1 MTTELLHLSWAEY
14 GALLAVAVIAA
25 GVQGVIGFGGNLL
38 LVPVTAIFV
47 PDALP
52 AALIFWAFPMT
63 VSMVLR
69 EPDGVRWAAVGWAT
83 AGRLPGVLVGAWIVS
98 VVASS
103 VLSVLSGGAVLL
115 AVGAS
120 VAAPSVRVTPVS
132 ITSAGFASGVAGTAT
147 AIGGPP
153 MAVLYQHQEGPV
165 LRATLA
171 GGFLLGTVISFAGLW
186 LFGEVEGW
194 QLLVGA
200 SLLPGQALGLWLSG
214 PVARRLDARW
224 LRPAVLVAAAL
235 SATIAIARGLL

>member
-14 GALLAVAVIAA
+14 ALLLGVAAVGA
-25 GVQGVIGFGGNLL
+25 GVQGVIGFGANLL

-47 PDALP
+47 PEALP

-63 VSMVLR
+63 ASMVLR
-69 EPDGVRWAAVGWAT
+69 EPHGVNWPAVGWAT

-98 VVASS
+98 IVASD
-103 VLSVLSGGAVLL
+103 VLSVITGTTVLAAV
-115 AVGAS
+115 VVS
-120 VAAPSVRVTPVS
+120 VAAPAVRLTPTTL
-132 ITSAGFASGVAGTAT
+132 TSAGFASGIAGTAT

-153 MAVLYQHQEGPV
+153 MAVLYQHKDGPT

-171 GGFLLGTVISFAGLW
+171 GGFLFGTVISFAGLC

-200 SLLPGQALGLWLSG
+200 SLLPGQAVGLWLSG
-214 PVARRLDARW
+214 PLTRRLDQRW
-224 LRPAVLVAAAL
+224 LRPTVLVVATVAA
-235 SATIAIARGLL
+235 SIAVVRGVM